1 MDQPAVKKS
10 RVADIRNAVGDNNAR
25 QAGAARERIIANAG
39 HAVASEVK
47 ADIDTINDKIGEVP
61 TDSTVMAEI
70 EKASAEGF
78 FKTAPIRKDGGINYH
93 YLRHY
98 IESFGYKVES
108 NSHEYT
114 IYW

>member
-1 MDQPAVKKS
+1 MKKAIEMKNATIAVKE
-10 RVADIRNAVGDNNAR
+10 AQEPAT
-25 QAGAARERIIANAG
+25 RELAERYAES
-39 HAVASEVK
+39 V
-47 ADIDTINDKIGEVP
+47 
-61 TDSTVMAEI
+61 VMAEI

-78 FKTAPIRKDGGINYH
+78 FKTAPLRKDSGINYH